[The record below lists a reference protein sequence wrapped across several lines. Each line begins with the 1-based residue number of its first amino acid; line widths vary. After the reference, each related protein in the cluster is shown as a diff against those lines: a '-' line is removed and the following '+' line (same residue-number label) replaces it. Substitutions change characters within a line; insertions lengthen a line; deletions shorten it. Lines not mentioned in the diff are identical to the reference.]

1 MLHLYDLLW
10 ICCTTNRTRNPQQI
24 ESPQQIHNIVTCQDV
39 VDLLW
44 TLQEIY
50 NKYTTNGISGVY
62 GLVVALQPITWRLH
76 HIRILIME
84 VTDANAKFLHCQ
96 PHHSLMHTTINQLC
110 YASMRT
116 MRTMRACYPPNF
128 ALWDSKLNATEEEKN
143 LHGFVCRPHST
154 LLQVWHDWSMLIII
168 AINCTALF

>member
-62 GLVVALQPITWRLH
+62 GLVVALQPIT
-76 HIRILIME
+76 
-84 VTDANAKFLHCQ
+84 
-96 PHHSLMHTTINQLC
+96 
-110 YASMRT
+110 
-116 MRTMRACYPPNF
+116 
-128 ALWDSKLNATEEEKN
+128 
-143 LHGFVCRPHST
+143 
-154 LLQVWHDWSMLIII
+154 
-168 AINCTALF
+168 